1 MVYCT
6 RYCGGGKLWFQEHK
20 LNQILGIS
28 FSEGLAQISCSCTSK
43 FPQTIQF
50 YLTFIGLHL
59 TFPSTANVFFFLS
72 DNSSCEI
79 MIDSL

>member
-1 MVYCT
+1 MVYCA

-20 LNQILGIS
+20 LNQIHGIS
-28 FSEGLAQISCSCTSK
+28 FSEGLAQISCSCTYK

-59 TFPSTANVFFFLS
+59 TLPSTAGFFFFFLS
-72 DNSSCEI
+72 DNSVVK
-79 MIDSL
+79 L